1 MNKVLLTDKYIFGG
15 DYNPDQWL
23 NMPEILDK
31 DIEMFKEAN
40 INCVSLAIFAW
51 SKLEPTEG
59 NYDFDWLEDIIN
71 KLYKNGIYTILAT
84 PSAAR
89 PKWLADKYPEV
100 MRVNIDRRRQLF
112 GMRHNHCQTS
122 KVYREKVASINEKL
136 AERFKD
142 NEAIILW
149 HINNEYGGEC
159 YCDTCQNAFRD
170 WLKDRYKTI
179 ENLNDAWCTQFWSH
193 TYNDFSQVE
202 APGTMDNGEWA
213 MNPLLLNWK
222 RFATYITVDFMK
234 AEVDAVRK
242 GGSNLP
248 VTTNFMYDFGGYNYK
263 KFMDI
268 VDIVSWDNYSRW
280 HKYPDIDVAY
290 DTAFQHDLMRSYKKA
305 PFLLMESCPTAV
317 NWQSV
322 SKLRWPGV
330 LEAAGMQAIAHG
342 SDSVQ
347 YFQMRQSRAGMEKF
361 HGALIDHYG
370 KSDTRIFNEC
380 KNLGT
385 RLDKMG
391 KAAGGEVKAEVGLI
405 YDRENIWAMESS
417 FGPRNK
423 DLGVHN
429 SVMKMYTGI
438 RRQNV
443 NVDIID
449 CEDDLTSYKL
459 IVAPMLYMFR
469 TGIEEKIRSYVEN
482 GGTVVMTYWCGQV
495 DEDDRTFLQETPHG
509 LCDVLGLRH
518 TEIDGLYD
526 DMIYHGVKV
535 DSDSFELDDLKE
547 KYTYSMICNL
557 VELSTAKT
565 LMNHND
571 DFYAGTPV
579 VTVNQ
584 YGEGNA
590 YFVGA
595 DFEKDFYV
603 DFMKAVSKAAGIS
616 PFLSGDVPECVEV
629 SSRMIYTGEKDSEGN
644 DISVEKVFIQNFSK
658 EEVSVKT
665 DKYDGMLKAYETVV
679 V

>member
-1 MNKVLLTDKYIFGG
+1 MNKILKTDNFIFGG

-23 NMPEILDK
+23 HMPEILDK
-31 DIEMFKEAN
+31 DIEMFKEAGV
-40 INCVSLAIFAW
+40 NCVSLAIFAW
-51 SKLEPTEG
+51 SKLEPEEG
-59 NYDFDWLEDIIN
+59 KYDFDWLEDIIN

-122 KVYREKVASINEKL
+122 KIYREKVAAINEKL
-136 AERFKD
+136 AARFKD
-142 NEAIILW
+142 NKAIILW

-159 YCDTCQNAFRD
+159 YCETCQQAFRE

-179 ENLNDAWCTQFWSH
+179 DKLNEAWCTQFWSH

-213 MNPLLLNWK
+213 MNPLLINWK

-234 AEVDAVRK
+234 EEVAAVRK
-242 GGSNLP
+242 GGSDLP

-263 KFMDI
+263 KFMDV
-268 VDIVSWDNYSRW
+268 VDVVSWDNYSRW
-280 HKYPDIDVAY
+280 HKYADIDVAY

-322 SKLRWPGV
+322 SKLRWPGL
-330 LEAAGMQAIAHG
+330 LETAGMQAIAHG

-347 YFQMRQSRAGMEKF
+347 FFQMRQSRAGMEKF

-370 KSDTRIFNEC
+370 KSDTRIYKEC
-380 KNLGT
+380 KDLGM
-385 RLDKMG
+385 RLKDMG
-391 KAAGGEVKAEVGLI
+391 KVAGGDVKAEVGLI

-443 NVDIID
+443 NVDILD
-449 CEDDLTSYKL
+449 CEDDLTEYKL

-469 TGIEEKIRSYVEN
+469 AGIEEKIREYVKN

-495 DEDDRTFLQETPHG
+495 DEDDRTFLGKTPYG

-518 TEIDGLYD
+518 TEIDGLFD

-535 DSDSFELDDLKE
+535 SDSDRSEIQNLQDE
-547 KYTYSMICNL
+547 YTYEKLCNI
-557 VELSTAKT
+557 VEVSTAKV
-565 LMNHND
+565 LMNHSD

-584 YGEGNA
+584 YGDGNA

-595 DFEKDFYV
+595 DFEKDFYY
-603 DFMKAVSKAAGIS
+603 DFMKMVTKAAGLDSYIT
-616 PFLSGDVPECVEV
+616 GDIPECVET
-629 SSRMIYTGEKDSEGN
+629 SSRMIGDTEC
-644 DISVEKVFIQNFSK
+644 VFIQNFSRNT
-658 EEVSVKT
+658 VSIKT
-665 DKYDGMLKAYETVV
+665 DKFKGTLNAYETVV
-679 V
+679 VD